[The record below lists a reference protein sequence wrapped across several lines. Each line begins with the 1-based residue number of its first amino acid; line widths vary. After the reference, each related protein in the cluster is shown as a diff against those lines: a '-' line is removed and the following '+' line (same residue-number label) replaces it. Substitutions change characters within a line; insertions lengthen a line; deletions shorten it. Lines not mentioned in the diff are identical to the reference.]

1 MSKIDQEIK
10 KIEILKKKQ
19 KEIGQSNLYSID
31 KIFWLIEDC
40 KRYGTEPFAGLARS
54 GFIAIEIINSL
65 VNKEIIS
72 NTEKDNFMQSI
83 NTITKEIL
91 KNKKISKKNFCEK
104 YGHLRPNTYDILSKN
119 YEENYIEFFGK
130 KNLRKI
136 KYNNNKFNLSD
147 NSKVK
152 LKQFLKKN
160 FNSYNISN
168 FFNLLRKA
176 IENREYSKFIFTKS
190 IDMIFRELKY
200 LSKRHNIKL
209 QNFSNLNIKIIKEL
223 YYNLNNRNIKD
234 ILNENMKKNYEDSKL
249 NRLIELPQVIV
260 NPEDIYYFNQE
271 MDTPNFFGS
280 RKVVS
285 EIVYLNNKT
294 KDIKIDNKIVCISSA
309 DPGYD
314 FIFNYNIVGLV
325 TEYGGVNSHMSI
337 RCAELN
343 IPAAIGVGNII
354 FNKVINSKKI
364 HLDPETKQI
373 DYIE

>member
-1 MSKIDQEIK
+1 MTSNHLMTIFLGTPYIDVRVDFNSWIPSSLDDRIKKKLISYYLRRFEKNSHFHDKIEFEILFTCYNASTKDKLKKISANYLSKYDKSKIIKELKKINDKALSKIDQEIK

-147 NSKVK
+147 NVK
-152 LKQFLKKN
+152 LN
-160 FNSYNISN
+160 
-168 FFNLLRKA
+168 
-176 IENREYSKFIFTKS
+176 
-190 IDMIFRELKY
+190 
-200 LSKRHNIKL
+200 
-209 QNFSNLNIKIIKEL
+209 
-223 YYNLNNRNIKD
+223 
-234 ILNENMKKNYEDSKL
+234 
-249 NRLIELPQVIV
+249 
-260 NPEDIYYFNQE
+260 
-271 MDTPNFFGS
+271 
-280 RKVVS
+280 
-285 EIVYLNNKT
+285 
-294 KDIKIDNKIVCISSA
+294 
-309 DPGYD
+309 
-314 FIFNYNIVGLV
+314 
-325 TEYGGVNSHMSI
+325 
-337 RCAELN
+337 
-343 IPAAIGVGNII
+343 
-354 FNKVINSKKI
+354 
-364 HLDPETKQI
+364 
-373 DYIE
+373 

>member
-1 MSKIDQEIK
+1 MISDYNRPCFKN
-10 KIEILKKKQ
+10 KIEITGNCLFLVGPIGTFFARVSNYLELNNFKTFKILFPLHEYGFKK
-19 KEIGQSNLYSID
+19 S
-31 KIFWLIEDC
+31 
-40 KRYGTEPFAGLARS
+40 
-54 GFIAIEIINSL
+54 SL
-65 VNKEIIS
+65 
-72 NTEKDNFMQSI
+72 
-83 NTITKEIL
+83 
-91 KNKKISKKNFCEK
+91 
-104 YGHLRPNTYDILSKN
+104 
-119 YEENYIEFFGK
+119 
-130 KNLRKI
+130 I
-136 KYNNNKFNLSD
+136 KYD
-147 NSKVK
+147 
-152 LKQFLKKN
+152 
-160 FNSYNISN
+160 
-168 FFNLLRKA
+168 
-176 IENREYSKFIFTKS
+176 
-190 IDMIFRELKY
+190 
-200 LSKRHNIKL
+200 
-209 QNFSNLNIKIIKEL
+209 
-223 YYNLNNRNIKD
+223 
-234 ILNENMKKNYEDSKL
+234 
-249 NRLIELPQVIV
+249 
-260 NPEDIYYFNQE
+260 EDIYYFNQE

>member
-1 MSKIDQEIK
+1 
-10 KIEILKKKQ
+10 
-19 KEIGQSNLYSID
+19 
-31 KIFWLIEDC
+31 
-40 KRYGTEPFAGLARS
+40 
-54 GFIAIEIINSL
+54 
-65 VNKEIIS
+65 
-72 NTEKDNFMQSI
+72 MQSI

-160 FNSYNISN
+160 FNSYNITN

-285 EIVYLNNKT
+285 EIVCLNNKT

>member
-1 MSKIDQEIK
+1 M
-10 KIEILKKKQ
+10 
-19 KEIGQSNLYSID
+19 
-31 KIFWLIEDC
+31 
-40 KRYGTEPFAGLARS
+40 
-54 GFIAIEIINSL
+54 
-65 VNKEIIS
+65 
-72 NTEKDNFMQSI
+72 
-83 NTITKEIL
+83 
-91 KNKKISKKNFCEK
+91 
-104 YGHLRPNTYDILSKN
+104 
-119 YEENYIEFFGK
+119 
-130 KNLRKI
+130 
-136 KYNNNKFNLSD
+136 
-147 NSKVK
+147 
-152 LKQFLKKN
+152 KKN
-160 FNSYNISN
+160 FNSYNITN

-337 RCAELN
+337 RCHELN
-343 IPAAIGVGNII
+343 IPAAIGLGEEGFESLISQDKII
-354 FNKVINSKKI
+354 LNCKENTIFLN
-364 HLDPETKQI
+364 
-373 DYIE
+373 

>member
-1 MSKIDQEIK
+1 
-10 KIEILKKKQ
+10 
-19 KEIGQSNLYSID
+19 
-31 KIFWLIEDC
+31 
-40 KRYGTEPFAGLARS
+40 
-54 GFIAIEIINSL
+54 
-65 VNKEIIS
+65 
-72 NTEKDNFMQSI
+72 
-83 NTITKEIL
+83 
-91 KNKKISKKNFCEK
+91 
-104 YGHLRPNTYDILSKN
+104 
-119 YEENYIEFFGK
+119 
-130 KNLRKI
+130 
-136 KYNNNKFNLSD
+136 
-147 NSKVK
+147 
-152 LKQFLKKN
+152 
-160 FNSYNISN
+160 
-168 FFNLLRKA
+168 
-176 IENREYSKFIFTKS
+176 
-190 IDMIFRELKY
+190 MIFRELKY

-234 ILNENMKKNYEDSKL
+234 ILNENMIKNYEDSKL